1 METCV
6 GNPPYRK
13 AVDPRRLLLSGKL
26 RKILPTVFAEPM
38 SHAQLVSLRN
48 AFGTPEA
55 LADSMVYSRLT
66 TSYEEALRTA
76 RMVFCAPPEPK
87 TTRKPNTEAPANAP
101 AADAEP
107 AAPKADSRHIFN
119 RKDLTPRQVTE
130 SILAFAE
137 QLKQGPEKGWLAAK
151 NLVELA
157 VFDKQFG
164 LQAQIALERIVNGTD
179 LAAQRALM
187 ALGSYPHSAEVDQMA
202 LQTLLAR
209 PKFRPALEKWS
220 HTVGHP
226 LRQNASNFLTFMGKK
241 AGT

>member
-1 METCV
+1 
-6 GNPPYRK
+6 
-13 AVDPRRLLLSGKL
+13 LSGKL

-66 TSYEEALRTA
+66 TSYEEALRKA
-76 RMVFCAPPEPK
+76 RLVFCAPPEPK
-87 TTRKPNTEAPANAP
+87 TTRKTKAETAAPPADSPPETAEA
-101 AADAEP
+101 
-107 AAPKADSRHIFN
+107 AAPKTDSRHIFN
-119 RKDLTPRQVTE
+119 RKDVTPRQMTE
-130 SILAFAE
+130 AILAFAD
-137 QLKQGPEKGWLAAK
+137 QMKQGPEKGWQAAK

-179 LAAQRALM
+179 LGAQRALM

-209 PKFRPALEKWS
+209 PRFRPALEKWS

-241 AGT
+241 PGT